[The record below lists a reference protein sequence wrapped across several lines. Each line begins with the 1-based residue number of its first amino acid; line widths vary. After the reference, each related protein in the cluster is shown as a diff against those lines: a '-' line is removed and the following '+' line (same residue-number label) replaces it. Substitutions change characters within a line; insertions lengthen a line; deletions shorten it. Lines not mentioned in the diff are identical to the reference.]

1 MNISNKK
8 KMIVFWILTVN
19 TMMVCLLQTALNTA
33 LSPIMEEM
41 QISASTVQ
49 WLASG
54 YSLTLG
60 IVMLAT
66 AFLFRRFSTK
76 PLTLIA
82 IILSVSGC
90 AVSAMAGTFGI
101 LLFGRILQ
109 AAGGGIILNMVSV
122 VILSIFPDEKKG
134 TMMGVYGLCTCV
146 GPVFAPVIGGV
157 IVDLFGWK
165 VLFWIFTLIFT
176 VILIVAIFG
185 MESVLENEA
194 VKFDGISMTLC
205 SIGFCGLIIGI
216 GNTGTASN
224 LIVSV
229 LIPMIIGA
237 ISITIFCIRQ
247 LKLQE
252 PFMDLR
258 VLKNKIFSLALING
272 VIMMLVM
279 TAQVTMIPLCSQSVL
294 GFSATQSG
302 LIILPGSLIMGV
314 INMLFGTVYDKIGI
328 KIPLLLGGIFSLIGV
343 GATACMNTSQGVVS
357 VAIVYAMT
365 LVGAGMLSS
374 TVMTWGMSKLE
385 LHQISQA
392 SALFGSIRTIA
403 GAFGSAIFVGIMTAV
418 ANYTG
423 SMEEGMHFSFLLMF
437 IPTGIQFVVCLMG
450 IKSSK

>member
-1 MNISNKK
+1 
-8 KMIVFWILTVN
+8 
-19 TMMVCLLQTALNTA
+19 
-33 LSPIMEEM
+33 
-41 QISASTVQ
+41 
-49 WLASG
+49 
-54 YSLTLG
+54 
-60 IVMLAT
+60 
-66 AFLFRRFSTK
+66 
-76 PLTLIA
+76 
-82 IILSVSGC
+82 
-90 AVSAMAGTFGI
+90 
-101 LLFGRILQ
+101 
-109 AAGGGIILNMVSV
+109 
-122 VILSIFPDEKKG
+122 
-134 TMMGVYGLCTCV
+134 
-146 GPVFAPVIGGV
+146 
-157 IVDLFGWK
+157 
-165 VLFWIFTLIFT
+165 
-176 VILIVAIFG
+176 
-185 MESVLENEA
+185 
-194 VKFDGISMTLC
+194 
-205 SIGFCGLIIGI
+205 
-216 GNTGTASN
+216 
-224 LIVSV
+224 
-229 LIPMIIGA
+229 
-237 ISITIFCIRQ
+237 
-247 LKLQE
+247 
-252 PFMDLR
+252 MDLR

-423 SMEEGMHFSFLLMF
+423 SMEEGMHFSFLMMF